1 MRWKTNEEQVLEQ
14 ALASKAMGAEERIQ
28 ALFDMVDFVVR
39 MLTDTGRLV
48 EKLRLLDQVEEEG
61 HERYR
66 EWVRRNR
73 A

>member
-14 ALASKAMGAEERIQ
+14 ALASRSMGPEERIH
-28 ALFDMVDFVVR
+28 ALFDMVDFVVQ
-39 MLTDTGRLV
+39 MLSDTRLLDA
-48 EKLRLLDQVEEEG
+48 KLRLLEQVEEVG